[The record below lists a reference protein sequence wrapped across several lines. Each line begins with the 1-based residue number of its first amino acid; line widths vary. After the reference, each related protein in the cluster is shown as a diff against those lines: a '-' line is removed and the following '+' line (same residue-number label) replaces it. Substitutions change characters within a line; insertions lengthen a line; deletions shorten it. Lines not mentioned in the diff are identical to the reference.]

1 MCLGVQEL
9 RHGMRELYLALMN
22 HGTARALTKA
32 EWVAIIVLARATE
45 ALESTEVLLAFNRA
59 RDAAILLLAIM
70 ELEYDIHYIALD
82 HTRAEVWLS
91 HSHKGRKPWRV
102 SDLQVALYPETSE
115 RESVKETYRQLSM
128 IKQGNPVS
136 GLSGFPIAF
145 QGRSV
150 VYAFDHEPHAI
161 TAFLYI
167 GSSFGLQIS
176 QHAVSCFPEVD
187 ELASG
192 RLAALQGC
200 SARLLR
206 LFEAQIVRLLVTL
219 GPRKPNHGFQR
230 TGGDIAGSVRSSPGA
245 RRGWFRPR
253 R

>member
-1 MCLGVQEL
+1 MARIELPINDAGLKGMGLGVQEL

-45 ALESTEVLLAFNRA
+45 ALESTEVLLGFNRA

-70 ELEYDIHYIALD
+70 ELEYDVHYIALD

-115 RESVKETYRQLSM
+115 CESVKETYRQLSM
-128 IKQGNPVS
+128 IKHGNPVS

-206 LFEAQIVRLLVTL
+206 LFEAQIVRLF
-219 GPRKPNHGFQR
+219 GN
-230 TGGDIAGSVRSSPGA
+230 TGTTEA
-245 RRGWFRPR
+245 
-253 R
+253 